1 MQTGEEPIVGEAPR
15 KADELKSHAIDSL
28 QGLKETRS
36 DKEASLTQTDK
47 RRTKQ
52 PDVERHKHSSTLST
66 IDCLMQTMRAIG
78 QEQTDVISAV
88 RWESE
93 TLI

>member
-15 KADELKSHAIDSL
+15 KAGELKSHAIDSL

-47 RRTKQ
+47 VNNINTWNTNFQ
-52 PDVERHKHSSTLST
+52 NTYALS
-66 IDCLMQTMRAIG
+66 R
-78 QEQTDVISAV
+78 
-88 RWESE
+88 
-93 TLI
+93 